1 MDGVISDDSDSLCYG
16 AKVRKD
22 MYKNYIK
29 SKIAILKHKD
39 RLLLILDILPYKVSY
54 MLHQM
59 QCHEIDSIYVFRLC
73 TEIFPRTRNTTTS
86 PSTAP
91 SAYAEKSASVASAL

>member
-39 RLLLILDILPYKVSY
+39 RLLLILDIVPYKSF
-54 MLHQM
+54 LH
-59 QCHEIDSIYVFRLC
+59 
-73 TEIFPRTRNTTTS
+73 
-86 PSTAP
+86 
-91 SAYAEKSASVASAL
+91 ASSNAMS